1 MYCSKTRPVMFIS
14 TYLIIYLR
22 GIFYLTEDMIQI
34 SLSDPSKIMYHNCRA
49 IRPVKVINKDE
60 SEPSWLELKNFRLV
74 TFFPSA
80 RNQNRPN
87 FCPECSCVMILSLCH
102 CFLLLVSLYLIFL
115 SSLNPLCNFVQCSD
129 VCA

>member
-1 MYCSKTRPVMFIS
+1 MFIS

-80 RNQNRPN
+80 RNQNRPKTSRK
-87 FCPECSCVMILSLCH
+87 FD
-102 CFLLLVSLYLIFL
+102 FGFDFF
-115 SSLNPLCNFVQCSD
+115 FVYVTKS
-129 VCA
+129 